1 MFNRLQY
8 YRILFGFPFILSI
21 AGMATVQGTELSG
34 AFKTPIS
41 LSGSLSGIIKPAG
54 SLKVQSS
61 VGGRVAVIH
70 VEENQNVNKGQ
81 QLLTLK
87 NDAQRRQLE
96 LSNLQIEISK
106 NNVKDLETQL
116 ELTMMQIE
124 ISTNNVQDLVTN
136 LKDIQRRLTDEQILY
151 GQGSSTRSQLDDIK
165 LEYNRGKLS
174 LENSKLTLQRSKK
187 EINRKQLELKNNQ
200 LLLERSK
207 QDVALREETLED
219 TRLKAKITGI
229 VTAIFFE
236 EGEVI
241 DPGAVLFQ
249 IINIEQVE
257 IEVQVEE
264 EDLPM
269 VKKGQPVV
277 FTTPSY
283 REKQFSGIIERISWS
298 ADSETGR
305 FPLYVKAAN
314 PGLKLR
320 AGMSAKVYFHQK

>member
-1 MFNRLQY
+1 
-8 YRILFGFPFILSI
+8 
-21 AGMATVQGTELSG
+21 
-34 AFKTPIS
+34 
-41 LSGSLSGIIKPAG
+41 
-54 SLKVQSS
+54 
-61 VGGRVAVIH
+61 
-70 VEENQNVNKGQ
+70 
-81 QLLTLK
+81 
-87 NDAQRRQLE
+87 
-96 LSNLQIEISK
+96 
-106 NNVKDLETQL
+106 
-116 ELTMMQIE
+116 MQIK

-151 GQGSSTRSQLDDIK
+151 GQGSSTRSQLVAIK
-165 LEYNRGKLS
+165 LEYNRGKL

-187 EINRKQLELKNNQ
+187 EINRKQLALKNNQ
-200 LLLERSK
+200 LSLERSK

-219 TRLKAKITGI
+219 TRLKAKISGI

-241 DPGAVLFQ
+241 NPGAVLFQ

-283 REKQFSGIIERISWS
+283 RDKQFPGIIERISWS

>member
-1 MFNRLQY
+1 
-8 YRILFGFPFILSI
+8 
-21 AGMATVQGTELSG
+21 
-34 AFKTPIS
+34 
-41 LSGSLSGIIKPAG
+41 
-54 SLKVQSS
+54 VQSS
-61 VGGRVAVIH
+61 VGGRVAIIH
-70 VEENQNVNKGQ
+70 VEENQNVTKGQ
-81 QLLTLK
+81 LLLTLK
-87 NDAQRRQLE
+87 NDAQKRQLD

-151 GQGSSTRSQLDDIK
+151 EQGSSTRSQLDAIK

-187 EINRKQLELKNNQ
+187 EINRKQLALKNNQ
-200 LLLERSK
+200 LSLERSK

-283 REKQFSGIIERISWS
+283 RDKQFPGIIERISWS

-320 AGMSAKVYFHQK
+320 AGMS